1 MCYIDNLSTSDPK
14 KFWETLKN
22 LGSRKATNISLEFV
36 DEEGNISI
44 YLNDVL
50 SKWGSELKKQKT
62 IVT

>member
-1 MCYIDNLSTSDPK
+1 MCDIDNLSTSDPK